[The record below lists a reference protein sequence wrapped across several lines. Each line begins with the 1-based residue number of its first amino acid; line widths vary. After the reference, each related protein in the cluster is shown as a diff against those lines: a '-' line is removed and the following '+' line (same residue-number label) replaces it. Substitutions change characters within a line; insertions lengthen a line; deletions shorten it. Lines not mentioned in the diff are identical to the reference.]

1 MFVLLPIVVSS
12 ILIYCDLQFMKISF
26 ITLFTPTSE
35 NRMGPSAL
43 NYYLMR
49 DREADIH
56 ISVFSFNI
64 NRILPDEISVI
75 ERELKVKIYLIPL
88 PRWYRFITSPH
99 HKMTFI
105 RAFLCL
111 PLFAYIRIGEKMGK
125 RIKAERPDV
134 VWWYP
139 SELFNIPRSLVGY
152 KHVVTGPDC
161 ASLTPFRILQVP
173 SIYKKR
179 WNFIGHFKLLVSSL
193 RMERGYQTY
202 NTLMHVV
209 GMCDAYKLC
218 EISPDLNVI
227 FLLHPHYALSSKV
240 TVDFNKRK
248 LNLLLAGT
256 RSQLNE
262 DETVAFVEAL
272 CKQSK
277 ELIPYYN
284 ITFLGK
290 GWEKEVSKLKL
301 VGYDCNELK
310 WVDNYIEAIAQYDI
324 QVTLLSAG
332 AGTKGKVL
340 DALAN
345 GLLVIGS
352 EIALEN
358 IAVRHNDSCLRYR
371 HIDEIVTVLRAIPLQ
386 KNRYEEIARKGMAQ
400 VRTYHAPQRI
410 SKRFFDIVELFFAE
424 KNNVLHMPS
433 EWGESGKV

>member
-1 MFVLLPIVVSS
+1 
-12 ILIYCDLQFMKISF
+12 MKISF

-49 DREADIH
+49 DRKTDIH
-56 ISVFSFNI
+56 ISVFSFNV
-64 NRILPDEISVI
+64 NRISPDEISVI
-75 ERELKVKIYLIPL
+75 ERELKVKIYLMPL

-99 HKMTFI
+99 HKMTFVRVI
-105 RAFLCL
+105 LSL
-111 PLFAYIRIGEKMGK
+111 PLFAYIRIGEKMGE
-125 RIKAERPDV
+125 RIKTEKPDML
-134 VWWYP
+134 WWYP
-139 SELFNIPRSLVGY
+139 SELFKVPHSLTGY

-161 ASLTPFRILQVP
+161 ASLTPFRTLQVP
-173 SIYKKR
+173 SIYKKCL
-179 WNFIGHFKLLVSSL
+179 NFIGYFNILVSAL
-193 RMERGYQTY
+193 RMEKKYQTDK
-202 NTLMHVV
+202 TLMHVV
-209 GMCDAYKLC
+209 GMYDAYKLR
-218 EISPDLNVI
+218 EINPDLNVV

-256 RSQLNE
+256 RSRLNE

-277 ELIPYYN
+277 VLMPYYS

-324 QVTLLSAG
+324 QITLLSAG

-371 HIDEIVTVLRAIPLQ
+371 HIDEIVTVLKAIPLQ

-410 SKRFFDIVELFFAE
+410 SKRFFDIVRSF
-424 KNNVLHMPS
+424 KD
-433 EWGESGKV
+433 ESKK

>member
-1 MFVLLPIVVSS
+1 
-12 ILIYCDLQFMKISF
+12 MKISL

-49 DREADIH
+49 DRETDIH
-56 ISVFSFNI
+56 ISVFSYNV
-64 NRILPDEISVI
+64 NRISLDEILVI
-75 ERELKVKIYLIPL
+75 ERELKVKIHLMPL
-88 PRWYRFITSPH
+88 PRWYQFITSPH
-99 HKMTFI
+99 HKMTFV
-105 RAFLCL
+105 RVFLSL
-111 PLFAYIRIGEKMGK
+111 PLLAYIRIGEKMGE

-139 SELFNIPRSLVGY
+139 SELFNVPRSLVGY

-161 ASLTPFRILQVP
+161 ASLTPFRVLQVP
-173 SIYKKR
+173 SIYKKC
-179 WNFIGHFKLLVSSL
+179 WNFIGHFKMLVSSL
-193 RMERGYQTY
+193 KMEREYKTHS
-202 NTLMHVV
+202 TLMHVV
-209 GMCDAYKLC
+209 GMCDAYKLR
-218 EISPDLNVI
+218 EINPDLNVV

-248 LNLLLAGT
+248 LKLLLAGT
-256 RSQLNE
+256 RSRLNE
-262 DETVAFVEAL
+262 DETVAFVETL

-290 GWEKEVSKLKL
+290 GWEKEVGKLKL

-324 QVTLLSAG
+324 QITLLSAG

-340 DALAN
+340 DAFAN

-371 HIDEIVTVLRAIPLQ
+371 HIDEIATVLRSVPFQ
-386 KNRYEEIARKGMAQ
+386 RNRYEDIARKGMAQ
-400 VRTYHAPQRI
+400 VRTYHSPQRI
-410 SKRFFDIVELFFAE
+410 SKRFFDVVKLFFTG
-424 KNNVLHMPS
+424 KNNVLLIPS
-433 EWGESGKV
+433 KWSESEKV